1 MDDDDLIDEVI
12 FAVSSTLKRVASTT
26 VAGEHGRVSL
36 TLSYTLQCESNYYG
50 SNCTK
55 YCIPQ
60 DDNNGHY
67 TCDNK
72 TGEIVCRDG
81 WQNPDSNCV
90 EGEAMIHALMMMFQ
104 STYFLFFC
112 LVACSVFC
120 SKDGGTC
127 DDHGDCVC
135 NDGWS
140 GDNCST
146 PICAEDCSGTGGYC
160 NSPGEC
166 TCYPTWTGDNCDTKL
181 CDKCSNET
189 GHCHNGTCIC
199 NIGYTGSSCE
209 TG

>member
-1 MDDDDLIDEVI
+1 MDEDTYSNDDLIDEVI
-12 FAVSSTLKRVASTT
+12 VEVPSTLRLIAQSST

-90 EGEAMIHALMMMFQ
+90 EGEGQWTAIN
-104 STYFLFFC
+104 
-112 LVACSVFC
+112 
-120 SKDGGTC
+120 G
-127 DDHGDCVC
+127 
-135 NDGWS
+135 
-140 GDNCST
+140 
-146 PICAEDCSGTGGYC
+146 
-160 NSPGEC
+160 PG
-166 TCYPTWTGDNCDTKL
+166 L
-181 CDKCSNET
+181 RVR
-189 GHCHNGTCIC
+189 
-199 NIGYTGSSCE
+199 
-209 TG
+209 